1 MPAPQMAAS
10 EARFS
15 SATARPLYDRTQPMP
30 RVSELHVNGKPIAI
44 NADAE
49 RPLLSVLRDDLE
61 LTGCKYGCGEAQCGA
76 CMVLLDGVPAR
87 SCTTPVGQVGNAKVA
102 TVESLEEDGRLHP
115 VQEAFLKVDALQCG
129 YCTSGMVVASRRA
142 PPKRTEPVGRA
153 DCALDEWSASVG
165 AAFIRGSLRRSKRRR
180 RTCGTHDDERRSF

>member
-1 MPAPQMAAS
+1 
-10 EARFS
+10 
-15 SATARPLYDRTQPMP
+15 MP

-76 CMVLLDGVPAR
+76 CLVLLDGVPAR
-87 SCTTPVGQVGNAKVA
+87 SCTTPVGQVGKAKVA
-102 TVESLEEDGRLHP
+102 TVESLEENGRLHP

-129 YCTSGMVVASRRA
+129 YCTPGMVLATVALLRKEPNPSEEQIARSLNGQICRCGVYPRIIAAVKDAAKNMRDARR
-142 PPKRTEPVGRA
+142 
-153 DCALDEWSASVG
+153 
-165 AAFIRGSLRRSKRRR
+165 
-180 RTCGTHDDERRSF
+180 